1 MGDVQARSWTSGS
14 MKGSLPGPRQQ
25 LAKAAP
31 AVAAWAA
38 QFADSGSTPAALQTR
53 VLHRQVAGEEADDR
67 PRAAG
72 RVGLAPPERGEDG
85 VARVLLRPRDGEAA
99 GIRPHLVP
107 DLPRGRRV
115 VVPLPARPAALGDA
129 ARGAVV
135 VVGRADEAEP
145 EGVHAELLLEREAV
159 LQRVTDHVAE
169 RVAVDRGRLLAG
181 QLVRLLLLL
190 ERAQLVR
197 RPCPGARQA
206 VEAALRVALDLV
218 QLDERL
224 ERLAAERLVGVGGI
238 EPLLA
243 G

>member
-1 MGDVQARSWTSGS
+1 MASREFPSAHATARPPGFVRTSSPICRAGDE
-14 MKGSLPGPRQQ
+14 SLSPCP
-25 LAKAAP
+25 
-31 AVAAWAA
+31 
-38 QFADSGSTPAALQTR
+38 SS
-53 VLHRQVAGEEADDR
+53 
-67 PRAAG
+67 
-72 RVGLAPPERGEDG
+72 
-85 VARVLLRPRDGEAA
+85 
-99 GIRPHLVP
+99 
-107 DLPRGRRV
+107 
-115 VVPLPARPAALGDA
+115 PAALGDA
-129 ARGAVV
+129 APGAVV

-145 EGVHAELLLEREAV
+145 EGIHAELLLEREAV

-181 QLVRLLLLL
+181 QLVRPLLLL

-224 ERLAAERLVGVGGI
+224 ERLAAERLGGVGGI

-243 G
+243 AAQVRVVRNDDGVAAGAGIETHPFDRRPESLRDAAGARLDVARHGRRHALVAEDDVAVEVTAERASRVLVA